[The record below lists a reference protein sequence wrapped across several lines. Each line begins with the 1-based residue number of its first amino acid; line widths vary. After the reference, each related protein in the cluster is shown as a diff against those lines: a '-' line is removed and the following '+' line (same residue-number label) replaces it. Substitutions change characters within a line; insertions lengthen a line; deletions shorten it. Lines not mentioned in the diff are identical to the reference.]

1 LAGQGFHVWGA
12 DFAPQGVKY
21 AQQWAVDE
29 GLDITFV
36 CAPIT
41 DYAFPGR
48 QFDAVVAALVL
59 DLVSTEEFE
68 TAVEVFGT
76 ALGSTGHLFAVF
88 NPSEKPAEAVE
99 NPTAGVTLIQYSD
112 SEIEEIVAKA
122 GYYLVRRKVLDQD
135 TRGFLWRRDPSSA

>member
-1 LAGQGFHVWGA
+1 
-12 DFAPQGVKY
+12 
-21 AQQWAVDE
+21 
-29 GLDITFV
+29 
-36 CAPIT
+36 
-41 DYAFPGR
+41 
-48 QFDAVVAALVL
+48 
-59 DLVSTEEFE
+59 
-68 TAVEVFGT
+68 
-76 ALGSTGHLFAVF
+76 VF